1 MVEQVKQILS
11 KPVEEVINSP
21 LSLVLLKCYS
31 VLYLNGGQPRACAVS
46 QRGYYAQ
53 IARDGLQKAEIMENK
68 TCKLVDGRHWVKP
81 LADHLTNSNITD
93 EVALKCLGEGWLLER
108 HFITLPEGYKTKK
121 HPDIIDSKA
130 ETAEIPKAEKPKR
143 NRVS

>member
-1 MVEQVKQILS
+1 MIEQIKTILS

-68 TCKLVDGRHWVKP
+68 TCRLVDGIHWVRA
-81 LADHLTNSNITD
+81 LADHFSNANITD
-93 EVALKCLGEGWLLER
+93 EVALKCLAEGWLLER
-108 HFITLPEGYKTKK
+108 HFITLPEGYKSKK
-121 HPDIIDSKA
+121 HPDIIDSEVEA
-130 ETAEIPKAEKPKR
+130 PEIQKAEKPKR